1 MTSGREIKEKWAV
14 LEISQVQ
21 FQDELNISEVHL
33 TCCVSNFWLEH
44 NDPQNAFLIVR
55 SSSKRR
61 PGRST
66 IWSPDFASRPDHLKS
81 LAWLCRFA
89 NVKNIVGVNGYR
101 YISHLE
107 SSILLDVRWRN
118 KRKMNFLWQKP
129 SLITFWISEVYL
141 THMKVRCVSDFWVKH
156 NDPQNAFPLVRK
168 PRSVE
173 LLEKPPKAFYSEPFV

>member
-1 MTSGREIKEKWAV
+1 MKNSAQQYSSCRFNVCILEIDFSSDIMTSGREIKEKWTV

-21 FQDELNISEVHL
+21 FQDEFNISEVHL

-61 PGRST
+61 PGKGT

-107 SSILLDVRWRN
+107 SSILLDVCWWN
-118 KRKMNFLWQKP
+118 KRKMNFLW
-129 SLITFWISEVYL
+129 
-141 THMKVRCVSDFWVKH
+141 
-156 NDPQNAFPLVRK
+156 
-168 PRSVE
+168 
-173 LLEKPPKAFYSEPFV
+173 